1 MYVKIATQKEYATKP
16 DRIDGTMTFNP
27 TDAQL
32 AEAGIFPYDGTV
44 EPTPKGSMVT
54 AYVYRFNF
62 DGKTCGKY
70 ISASISVIEAQQ
82 AQADAAAA
90 SAIAATAQA
99 EAQKEAKA
107 AYYAEVVGV
116 IVKVLN
122 ARPEFRDKP
131 ITEADVATAASE
143 VVSAVS
149 AKPIG
154 EMEP

>member
-1 MYVKIATQKEYATKP
+1 MFELV
-16 DRIDGTMTFNP
+16 NP
-27 TDAQL
+27 PAGR
-32 AEAGIFPYDGTV
+32 AEAL
-44 EPTPKGSMVT
+44 
-54 AYVYRFNF
+54 
-62 DGKTCGKY
+62 
-70 ISASISVIEAQQ
+70 
-82 AQADAAAA
+82 
-90 SAIAATAQA
+90 AATAQA
-99 EAQKEAKA
+99 LAATAQAAAQKEAKA
-107 AYYAEVVGV
+107 AYYAEVAGV